1 MSETQHRRQLQIAA
15 QALREGYLEPPDENR
30 DQGIQDKLLDLFRY
44 LQGCDLE
51 RMDQAPAAE
60 KILMETALQMV
71 LQLLESTPSQ
81 NRYNLLSTILCIAM
95 ESLAPLAY
103 TREGNARFLLDLLD
117 VIPRLPLLKCHAR
130 IEGHSASANGIRL
143 NMIGFVKP
151 CFKSDRAVKIFSD
164 GLDALAS
171 SKGPL
176 TLDVI
181 IRNCTNLL
189 CTRLKK

>member
-1 MSETQHRRQLQIAA
+1 MAR
-15 QALREGYLEPPDENR
+15 
-30 DQGIQDKLLDLFRY
+30 
-44 LQGCDLE
+44 
-51 RMDQAPAAE
+51 APIE
-60 KILMETALQMV
+60 KILTDTAFQMI
-71 LQLLESTPSQ
+71 LQLLETTPSQ
-81 NRYNLLSTILCIAM
+81 NRYNSLRAILCNAM
-95 ESLAPLAY
+95 ESLGQLAY

-176 TLDVI
+176 KLDDI
-181 IRNCTNLL
+181 IRDCTDLL
-189 CTRLKK
+189 CTFWNTRFGFKVFPMVVRAERGGWAPMTGHRPSGK